1 MSDAI
6 NPDYYS
12 SNSFGIKGEAIDYA
26 RQMGFSL
33 GSAWKYVF
41 RAGLKGDAAEDLKK
55 ALWYVLDAAENGS
68 PLRGRVPLI
77 TDVSVPMTRR
87 RYVLGR
93 IADGDTYSAQVL
105 IRDLIEHPE
114 HLDKE
119 MR

>member
-1 MSDAI
+1 MTDMVSKPPHYQPLA
-6 NPDYYS
+6 
-12 SNSFGIKGEAIDYA
+12 GIKGEAIEYT
-26 RQMGFSL
+26 RQMPFSL
-33 GSAWKYVF
+33 GSALKYVW
-41 RAGLKGDAAEDLKK
+41 RAGSKGDAVQDLQK
-55 ALWYVLDAAENGS
+55 ALWYVLDAAEHGS

-77 TDVSVPMTRR
+77 TDASVPMTRR